1 MNIRLVLLIVEL
13 HELRLF
19 KAVVDHRGFARAAEA
34 SFLTQSAVSQAVRRL
49 EDELGARLLTR
60 TRPPALTP
68 AGARL
73 YEVATDL
80 LAREL
85 AARRDVEEIA
95 KGGTGVLTLG
105 ASQALSREVLPALLR
120 AFHARRP
127 RVAMHVETLPSRELV
142 RVVADGRLELGL
154 GPFQKHMPGF
164 ARRALGR
171 QRMVLYVGRGSPMH
185 RALRRHGEAALHEIP
200 LVTSS
205 LDAPGARPGGGRLR
219 ERFST
224 VWVVHS
230 LDLRLELV
238 RAGLAVAYLPEATV
252 RLAPRPR
259 ELVAVDW
266 LDFGVIAR
274 DVGLFWLTKRPQ
286 SDAARELV
294 AVAAERPALA
304 RRP

>member
-1 MNIRLVLLIVEL
+1 MEL

-19 KAVVDHRGFARAAEA
+19 KAVVDQRGFARAAEA

-49 EDELGARLLTR
+49 EDELEARLLTR
-60 TRPPALTP
+60 TRPPAPTA

-73 YEVATDL
+73 YELATDL
-80 LAREL
+80 LAREA

-105 ASQALSREVLPALLR
+105 ASQALSRELLPALLR

-127 RVAMHVETLPSRELV
+127 RAALHVETLPSRELV

-164 ARRALGR
+164 ERQALGR
-171 QRMVLYVGRGSPMH
+171 QRMVLYVGRAAAA
-185 RALRRHGEAALHEIP
+185 ALRRGGEAALHDVP

-219 ERFST
+219 ARFGT

-230 LDLRLELV
+230 MDLRLELV
-238 RAGLAVAYLPEATV
+238 RAGLAAGYLPESTV
-252 RLAPRPR
+252 HASPRPR
-259 ELVAVDW
+259 DLVAVDW
-266 LDFGVIAR
+266 LDFGVITR
-274 DVGLFWLTKRPQ
+274 EVGLFWLAKRAH

-294 AVAAERPALA
+294 TAARGAKLGATRP
-304 RRP
+304 RRSS

>member
-1 MNIRLVLLIVEL
+1 MEL

-19 KAVVDHRGFARAAEA
+19 KAVVDQRGFARAAET

-49 EDELGARLLTR
+49 EDELKARLLTR
-60 TRPPALTP
+60 TRPPAPTP

-73 YEVATDL
+73 YELAGDL
-80 LAREL
+80 LAREA

-105 ASQALSREVLPALLR
+105 ASQALSREVLPGLVR
-120 AFHARRP
+120 EFHARRP
-127 RVAMHVETLPSRELV
+127 RAAVHLETLPSRELV

-164 ARRALGR
+164 ERRALGQ
-171 QRMVLYVGRGSPMH
+171 QRMVLYVARRAPWR
-185 RALRRHGEAALHEIP
+185 RALERQGEAALRDVP

-219 ERFST
+219 ERFRT

-230 LDLRLELV
+230 MDVRLELV
-238 RAGLAVAYLPEATV
+238 RAGLAVGYLPESTV
-252 RLAPRPR
+252 ALAARPR
-259 ELVAVDW
+259 DLVPVAGV
-266 LDFGVIAR
+266 DFGVIRR
-274 DVGLFWLTKRPQ
+274 DVGLFWLAKRPL
-286 SDAARELV
+286 SEAGRELV
-294 AVAAERPALA
+294 AGA
-304 RRP
+304 RLTTPPRSS